1 MNELVDRMAPIPGLV
16 GILLFGSVARGEA
29 DEYSDY
35 DLLVLFKDRASMRDG
50 WDAVFAATGPMNL
63 NIHAIPETMDEFSR
77 ANPVFLREL
86 EKDGRVLFSREPFA
100 TRISSQLARPFSVVS
115 YDLSSLSY
123 KEKMRVLYRLYRAGR
138 GGIVEGNGGVKLGSG
153 CVLVPRDAGR
163 EIVDMARSSGAKAT
177 KIDVL
182 LEERDLPGERTSS

>member
-1 MNELVDRMAPIPGLV
+1 
-16 GILLFGSVARGEA
+16 
-29 DEYSDY
+29 
-35 DLLVLFKDRASMRDG
+35 
-50 WDAVFAATGPMNL
+50 
-63 NIHAIPETMDEFSR
+63 MDEFSK

-100 TRISSQLARPFSVVS
+100 TRISSPLARRFSIVS

-138 GGIVEGNGGVKLGSG
+138 GGMVGGSGGAKLGSG
-153 CVLVPRDAGR
+153 CVLVPREAGR

-182 LEERDLPGERTSS
+182 LEERGLRGEPTSS